1 MLWTASARPISGSPP
16 QVRGKLI
23 HNPAVCPRARITP
36 AGAGKTRR
44 FLQPHRRTEDHP
56 RRCGENLSRRSSTGN
71 IKGSPPQVRG
81 KLGQKPPTIII
92 IRITPAGAGKT
103 LIDEIQ
109 TEFNRDHPR
118 RCGENGRFALKLLR
132 YLGSP
137 PQVRGKQLLLFLPEA
152 ICRITPA
159 GAGKTK
165 SPRMPIPETAD
176 HPRRCGENAAA

>member
-1 MLWTASARPISGSPP
+1 MHRAYIATKTPGSPP
-16 QVRGKLI
+16 QVRGKPLKKAI
-23 HNPAVCPRARITP
+23 E
-36 AGAGKTRR
+36 G
-44 FLQPHRRTEDHP
+44 
-56 RRCGENLSRRSSTGN
+56 GEN
-71 IKGSPPQVRG
+71 
-81 KLGQKPPTIII
+81 
-92 IRITPAGAGKT
+92 RITPAGAGKT